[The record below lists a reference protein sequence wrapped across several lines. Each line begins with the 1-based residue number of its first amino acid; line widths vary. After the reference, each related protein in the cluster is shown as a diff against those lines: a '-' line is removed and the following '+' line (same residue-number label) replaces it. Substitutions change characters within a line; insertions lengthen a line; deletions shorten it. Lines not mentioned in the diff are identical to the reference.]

1 MKNDEARKGLDPPHV
16 WWARL
21 GRVDFPGKGAIT
33 MARKRY
39 TTAFKEEACKLVS
52 EQGYGVTEAGKQ
64 VGVADPTP
72 RYWLVQRGWEGPKP
86 LGLEQQESDDPKYL
100 KARVRELEQRLR
112 RAEMEREILK
122 KATAYFANQ
131 SP

>member
-1 MKNDEARKGLDPPHV
+1 
-16 WWARL
+16 
-21 GRVDFPGKGAIT
+21 

-39 TTAFKEEACKLVS
+39 TSAFKEEACKLVT

-64 VGVADPTP
+64 VGVSDPTL
-72 RYWLVQRGWEGPKP
+72 RYWLVQRGWEGPKAV
-86 LGLEQQESDDPKYL
+86 GLEQQESDDPNYL

-112 RAEMEREILK
+112 RSEMEREILK

>member
-1 MKNDEARKGLDPPHV
+1 
-16 WWARL
+16 
-21 GRVDFPGKGAIT
+21 

-39 TTAFKEEACKLVS
+39 TTAFKDEACKLVTQQS
-52 EQGYGVTEAGKQ
+52 YEVATAAKQ
-64 VGVADPTP
+64 LGVAEQTL

-86 LGLEQQESDDPKYL
+86 LGLEQQESDDPAYL

-122 KATAYFANQ
+122 KATAYFATQN
-131 SP
+131 P